1 MAKTTKQSDDL
12 STKSYEEL
20 EKLSEDIMAELS
32 KDNIGLDDASTLYLK
47 GKAVLKEMEN
57 RLEKLSKEVTDTIQN
72 A

>member
-32 KDNIGLDDASTLYLK
+32 KENIGLDDASTLYLK